1 MKMKKKVV
9 FVVTMLLSIIM
20 VALPAMAKP
29 AKDHENI
36 TISVAESEIDFTKS
50 DRGTIVIE
58 VKQAENVSDT
68 YFMFYS
74 MDRQWDIRE
83 DSFKVNGVNALF
95 TGRASSIDDEGN
107 ICASGEAKVILDK
120 ETNTITADIKVKEA
134 GEYLVRVAVF
144 DGDNTLL
151 ETDKVIFKFVDGS
164 VETEVTE
171 YGEAVKE
178 ATSEADSFDIA
189 KTTSENAEENTA
201 EIEETQSETTS
212 HTEETVAY
220 ETRHE
225 PDIDTSGVVTG
236 GVYVVE
242 SDTAVTPDNKADENI
257 STVVPVNV
265 TRPENYVNVGSQ
277 IQHPAN
283 YGNYGNNGSYTG
295 TTAATPVVTEDV
307 AKADAKAIATTPSS
321 DAKKTLDEKRS
332 TGKDTLVSNVSDD
345 AKANVKVPSTGKKE
359 VNRSVFLWW
368 IIPVVLVGV
377 GGILFIIKKHVM
389 IVKEK

>member
-20 VALPAMAKP
+20 VALPVMAKP

-83 DSFKVNGVNALF
+83 DSFKVNGVSALF

-171 YGEAVKE
+171 DSEAVKE
-178 ATSEADSFDIA
+178 AASEADSFDIA
-189 KTTSENAEENTA
+189 KTASENAEETTA
-201 EIEETQSETTS
+201 ETEETQAGTTP

-220 ETRHE
+220 ETHHE
-225 PDIDTSGVVTG
+225 PDIDTSSVVTG
-236 GVYVVE
+236 GVYVVA
-242 SDTAVTPDNKADENI
+242 SDTVVTPDNKADENI
-257 STVVPVNV
+257 STVVPANV
-265 TRPENYVNVGSQ
+265 TRPENYVNGGSQ

-283 YGNYGNNGSYTG
+283 YRNNGSYTG
-295 TTAATPVVTEDV
+295 TTAATPVVTEDA
-307 AKADAKAIATTPSS
+307 AKADAKSIATTSSS

-332 TGKDTLVSNVSDD
+332 TGKDTLVSNASDD

-359 VNRSVFLWW
+359 VNRSAFLWW
-368 IIPVVLVGV
+368 IIPVILVGV
-377 GGILFIIKKHVM
+377 GGILFILKKHVM